1 MVNTAYIPVS
11 CPETPHSSLPIAQ
24 TYQIFKGN
32 HKSHLFQSYQLLY
45 EAIISY
51 LILNLMLLT
60 IQTFP
65 QFNIPF
71 VFRHLMINFFIITM
85 KFPNATHKRRI
96 FTILSTNFVF
106 NALSAIFLC
115 CEQTLA
121 LTEANIITI
130 TKINISKIIFL
141 PHFLFGRP
149 PFYQTASQS
158 PPYYNENTS
167 LHDILK
173 CKYIHLVLDHLSPP
187 NVFSYHQYYS

>member
-1 MVNTAYIPVS
+1 MQRNLSIRLSEYLLVKKQSFLSKMVNTAYIPVS

-85 KFPNATHKRRI
+85 KFPNATHKPHVI
-96 FTILSTNFVF
+96 NQYQHVW
-106 NALSAIFLC
+106 
-115 CEQTLA
+115 
-121 LTEANIITI
+121 NII
-130 TKINISKIIFL
+130 
-141 PHFLFGRP
+141 R
-149 PFYQTASQS
+149 
-158 PPYYNENTS
+158 
-167 LHDILK
+167 
-173 CKYIHLVLDHLSPP
+173 
-187 NVFSYHQYYS
+187 